1 VPDAESP
8 GSFLRDTTLR
18 DNFRKRVKLF
28 KKRAQR
34 PPARL
39 AMLTA
44 IGVGNAI
51 EWYDWNIYATF
62 SAFFAAQFFTSGDAS
77 SELLSTLAV
86 FAVGFVARPFGGM
99 LFGWLAD
106 RTGRQP
112 AMTLSVVT
120 AAAGSLIIGGTPS
133 AATIGIAAPIVL
145 LVARLVQGLAQGGEL
160 PAAQTYLAEVA
171 PPARRGLWSSLI
183 YVSGSLGT
191 LLGTALGALLTAVL
205 SAGDMRSFG
214 WRIPFLLGGVLGLF
228 AAVMR
233 RRMTETAV
241 FRRNR
246 ASAPST
252 SLRRQFIGNPKAL
265 LRVIGFTAG
274 GTVVY
279 YAWAVATAPVAIQ
292 QRGTDSAG
300 AFWAASGATVLYIVV
315 LPFWGALSDR
325 VGRKP
330 ILLGSTVLSAVLFF
344 PLQALIQGR
353 TWQLFVAMGIA
364 LLLIAGT
371 SAIGPAYFAELFPT
385 GIRAIGLGVPYSL
398 TVALFGGTAPY
409 LQTYLEQQHNG
420 AAFSGW
426 VIALLAISAVTIALT
441 PETRDRDLTADES
454 VRRSAHDCASNDR
467 FDPTRAEVRWDGHCE
482 R

>member
-1 VPDAESP
+1 VKVSE
-8 GSFLRDTTLR
+8 
-18 DNFRKRVKLF
+18 KRT
-28 KKRAQR
+28 QG

-39 AMLTA
+39 SMLTA
-44 IGVGNAI
+44 IGIGNAI

-62 SAFFAAQFFTSGDAS
+62 SAFFAAEFFTSGDAS

-86 FAVGFVARPFGGM
+86 FAVGFVARPFGGL

-120 AAAGSLIIGGTPS
+120 AAAGSLIIGVTPS

-145 LVARLVQGLAQGGEL
+145 LLARLVQGLAQGGEL

-183 YVSGSLGT
+183 YFSGSLGT
-191 LLGTALGALLTAVL
+191 LLGTALGGLLAAVL
-205 SAGDMRSFG
+205 SADDLRSFG

-228 AAVMR
+228 GAVMR
-233 RRMTETAV
+233 RRMTETTV

-246 ASAPST
+246 AFAPPI
-252 SLRRQFIGNPKAL
+252 SLRRQFLGNPKAL
-265 LRVIGFTAG
+265 LRVIGVTAG

-279 YAWAVATAPVAIQ
+279 YAWAVATAPIAIQ
-292 QRGTDSAG
+292 QRGTDPAG
-300 AFWAASGATVLYIVV
+300 ALWAASAATVLYIVV

-330 ILLGSTVLSAVLFF
+330 ILLGSATLSAVLFF
-344 PLQALIQGR
+344 PLQALIQAR
-353 TWQLFVAMGIA
+353 SWQLFVAMGIA
-364 LLLIAGT
+364 LLLVAGA

-385 GIRAIGLGVPYSL
+385 GIRAVGLGVPYSL

-409 LQTYLEQQHNG
+409 LQTYLAQQHHG

-426 VIALLAISAVTIALT
+426 VIALLAITVVTIALT
-441 PETRDRDLTADES
+441 PETRNRDLTVDES
-454 VRRSAHDCASNDR
+454 LGQGARD
-467 FDPTRAEVRWDGHCE
+467 
-482 R
+482 